1 MEWQVIDEKIKRWMF
16 EAREMILAS
25 FDTKLDINTKSN
37 RNDLVTNMDKKIEKF
52 YIDHIHESFPDAKIM
67 GEESEKDALQDA
79 DGLFFVIDPIDGTM
93 NFVKQQD
100 NFASMIAVYQNHQ
113 PILGYILD
121 IRNNK
126 LYWGGKSI
134 GAYCNFKRLKAPQD
148 LTLRDGLLGA
158 GLPMILNDEYHFQE
172 IAREASGVRMYGSA
186 GIEFINVLT
195 GKTLGYVS
203 RLHAWDYAAGKIL
216 AEELGLVVQA
226 IDGTDIDVLSSKVV
240 LVSTRSANEKINQI
254 INA

>member
-25 FDTKLDINTKSN
+25 FNTKLDINTKSN

-52 YIDHIHESFPDAKIM
+52 YIDHIHESFSNAKIM

-100 NFASMIAVYQNHQ
+100 NFASMIAVYQNHR

-121 IRNNK
+121 VRNNE

-134 GAYCNFKRLKAPQD
+134 GVY
-148 LTLRDGLLGA
+148 
-158 GLPMILNDEYHFQE
+158 
-172 IAREASGVRMYGSA
+172 
-186 GIEFINVLT
+186 
-195 GKTLGYVS
+195 
-203 RLHAWDYAAGKIL
+203 
-216 AEELGLVVQA
+216 
-226 IDGTDIDVLSSKVV
+226 
-240 LVSTRSANEKINQI
+240 
-254 INA
+254 